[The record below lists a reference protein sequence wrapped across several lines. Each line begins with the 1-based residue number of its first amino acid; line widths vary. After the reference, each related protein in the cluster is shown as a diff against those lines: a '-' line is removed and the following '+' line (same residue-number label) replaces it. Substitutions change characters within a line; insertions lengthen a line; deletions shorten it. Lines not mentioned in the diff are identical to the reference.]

1 MKTAS
6 ATEAKQNFGRILE
19 ESLTEPVII
28 KRSGRISAVLISHS
42 EYERLQRIEDL
53 YWITKAEEGK
63 SSSFL
68 GVEESLNKLTGFI
81 ASAGDE

>member
-68 GVEESLNKLTGFI
+68 SVEESLNKLTGFI

>member
-28 KRSGRISAVLISHS
+28 KRSGRVSAVLLSHA
-42 EYERLQRIEDL
+42 EYERLQRIEDC
-53 YWITKAEEGK
+53 YWITKAQEGK

-68 GVEESLNKLTGFI
+68 SAEESLEKLTGFI